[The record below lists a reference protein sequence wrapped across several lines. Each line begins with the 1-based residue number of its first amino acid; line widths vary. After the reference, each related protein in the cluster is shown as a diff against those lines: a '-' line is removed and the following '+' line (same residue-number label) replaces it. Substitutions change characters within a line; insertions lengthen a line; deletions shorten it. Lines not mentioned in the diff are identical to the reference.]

1 MDVITS
7 SQAPTI
13 DTRIDELVTP
23 NQRLAAISLI
33 VMSVFL
39 ALIGLLHVIKPEFE
53 PSWRFLSEYS
63 IGRHGW
69 VMMMAF
75 FLWAI
80 SCFTLS
86 VALSEHVKTRRGR
99 TGRIVL
105 VVVGLTLIL
114 AGLFAQDPITATP
127 DQLTTHGTLHAIA
140 SMIGIPGVPIAA
152 LLITWGVRQNA
163 ASVAISRGMTVT
175 AHLTWVSL
183 LAMAIYLAIAVPR
196 AGGFGPDVPAGWLN
210 RAVVLAYW
218 AWQMVA
224 SYGIYR
230 VDPHA
235 DRR

>member
-1 MDVITS
+1 
-7 SQAPTI
+7 
-13 DTRIDELVTP
+13 
-23 NQRLAAISLI
+23 
-33 VMSVFL
+33 
-39 ALIGLLHVIKPEFE
+39 
-53 PSWRFLSEYS
+53 
-63 IGRHGW
+63 
-69 VMMMAF
+69 
-75 FLWAI
+75 
-80 SCFTLS
+80 
-86 VALSEHVKTRRGR
+86 
-99 TGRIVL
+99 VL
-105 VVVGLTLIL
+105 VVVGLSLIM

-183 LAMAIYLAIAVPR
+183 LAMAVYLGIAVPR
-196 AGGFGPDVPAGWLN
+196 AGGFGPDVSAGWLN

-224 SYGIYR
+224 SYGTYR